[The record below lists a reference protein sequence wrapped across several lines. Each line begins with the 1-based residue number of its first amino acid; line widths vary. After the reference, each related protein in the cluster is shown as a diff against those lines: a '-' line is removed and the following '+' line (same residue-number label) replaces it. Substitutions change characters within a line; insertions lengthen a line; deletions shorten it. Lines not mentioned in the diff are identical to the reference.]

1 MRPVEASGQSSI
13 KVIPVIPATAAAAA
27 VSPPASPPVPEITQQ
42 AIQNATFAYH
52 NENLD
57 RGSEK

>member
-1 MRPVEASGQSSI
+1 MRPVETSGQSSV
-13 KVIPVIPATAAAAA
+13 KVIPVIPATAAAA
-27 VSPPASPPVPEITQQ
+27 VPPPASPPVPEITQQ
-42 AIQNATFAYH
+42 AIQNATFAFH